1 MAGDQS
7 SPVSGEVMGEEAQ
20 ERLRYAMEKVQRE
33 GMLTARLAAK
43 ISRSPF
49 FNHLTER
56 RIESAQKVVR
66 AENAFMVELRTHQLT
81 KDRLLNLSA
90 DIEAQRAGQQAEV
103 AAAHRRLAAENAAAQ
118 VESLEAQVRIQHL
131 TAQLAA
137 LKKANE
143 GSIDEKSQEQRYQ
156 EQLDAEAKKAAF
168 EAQRKVLQAQQK
180 IAVRRALLVERDRMI
195 AEITRE
201 ARENPS
207 PEQEFEIQ
215 NIRDLFQVLIDEA

>member
-1 MAGDQS
+1 MAGDES

-20 ERLRYAMEKVQRE
+20 ERLRYAMEKVQRD

-56 RIESAQKVVR
+56 RIESAHRVAR
-66 AENAFMVELRTHQLT
+66 AENAFMMELRTHQLT
-81 KDRLLNLSA
+81 KDRLLNLDV
-90 DIEAQRAGQQAEV
+90 DIAAQRAGQEADR
-103 AAAHRRLAAENAAAQ
+103 AAAEARLVRERSASAMAE
-118 VESLEAQVRIQHL
+118 LEAQVRLEHL
-131 TAQLAA
+131 KAQLAA

-143 GSIDEKSQEQRYQ
+143 GASDEKSQEQRYQ